1 MSWLTALFTDTQSP
15 AHAALIYSLVIAAG
29 MVLGRIRIRG
39 VSLGVTFVL
48 FTGLVA
54 SALGARVDPAVL
66 AFIRDFGL
74 VLFVFFIG
82 LQVGPS
88 FFNSF
93 RTHNGRTL
101 NLLTI
106 GIILAGLF
114 LTLLFAAV
122 LPGLVSLPQM
132 LGIHFGAVTNTPGLG
147 AARDMLSELGYSGE
161 DITIGYASAYPLGV
175 IGAVLT
181 VRFLRRLFRI
191 DLAKEEAAWDATE
204 GAKDKPVFF
213 HVELTNKALSGRT
226 IREIAEIIGKPF
238 ICSRILHDG
247 TLLSPGADTVVEAGD
262 TLRIVSNPDHRQTI
276 IAFFGSEAEDF
287 ASDIEH
293 SPVTSRIIR
302 VTRPSVNGLQMAD
315 LHLSRL
321 DGVNITRVFRS
332 GLQLFPYHNLTLQLG
347 DRVYCV
353 GPENSVKRL
362 AERLGDEEQKLNH
375 PNMLSLFIG
384 IALGILVGAVPIT
397 FPGMPVPVKLGVAGG
412 PLVIAILLGSWG
424 PRLRLITYMTP
435 SANLMLRE
443 FGMVFFLASIGL
455 AAGDGFAEWPR
466 VSVRGARRSDHGGA
480 GADRR
485 DYRAPRLSPEFPF
498 GRGPHRG
505 RNDGY
510 PGARLYRD
518 AFREKHRGGR
528 LLNGVPGLDVP
539 SDSVG
544 AARAALCLGCDRLR
558 VRRPEDKMSA
568 ADGGTRRGAQ
578 FLPERRILFRLSLSA
593 SGDRAP
599 RTA

>member
-175 IGAVLT
+175 RSA
-181 VRFLRRLFRI
+181 
-191 DLAKEEAAWDATE
+191 
-204 GAKDKPVFF
+204 
-213 HVELTNKALSGRT
+213 
-226 IREIAEIIGKPF
+226 
-238 ICSRILHDG
+238 
-247 TLLSPGADTVVEAGD
+247 
-262 TLRIVSNPDHRQTI
+262 HR
-276 IAFFGSEAEDF
+276 
-287 ASDIEH
+287 
-293 SPVTSRIIR
+293 
-302 VTRPSVNGLQMAD
+302 
-315 LHLSRL
+315 
-321 DGVNITRVFRS
+321 
-332 GLQLFPYHNLTLQLG
+332 
-347 DRVYCV
+347 
-353 GPENSVKRL
+353 
-362 AERLGDEEQKLNH
+362 
-375 PNMLSLFIG
+375 
-384 IALGILVGAVPIT
+384 AVP
-397 FPGMPVPVKLGVAGG
+397 
-412 PLVIAILLGSWG
+412 
-424 PRLRLITYMTP
+424 
-435 SANLMLRE
+435 E
-443 FGMVFFLASIGL
+443 
-455 AAGDGFAEWPR
+455 
-466 VSVRGARRSDHGGA
+466 
-480 GADRR
+480 
-485 DYRAPRLSPEFPF
+485 APFQ
-498 GRGPHRG
+498 
-505 RNDGY
+505 D
-510 PGARLYRD
+510 
-518 AFREKHRGGR
+518 
-528 LLNGVPGLDVP
+528 
-539 SDSVG
+539 
-544 AARAALCLGCDRLR
+544 
-558 VRRPEDKMSA
+558 
-568 ADGGTRRGAQ
+568 
-578 FLPERRILFRLSLSA
+578 
-593 SGDRAP
+593 
-599 RTA
+599 

>member
-321 DGVNITRVFRS
+321 DGVNITRGFRS
-332 GLQLFPYHNLTLQLG
+332 GLQLFPYHNLTRQRG

-455 AAGDGFAEWPR
+455 AAGDGFAEALMNGR
-466 VSVRGARRSDHGGA
+466 VFLYAALGAVITVVPALIAGIIALRVYHLNFHSAAGLIA
-480 GADRR
+480 GAMTDTPALA
-485 DYRAPRLSPEFPF
+485 YIETLS
-498 GRGPHRG
+498 G
-505 RNDGY
+505 RNIAAVAYSTVY
-510 PGARLYRD
+510 P
-518 AFREKHRGGR
+518 
-528 LLNGVPGLDVP
+528 V
-539 SDSVG
+539 S
-544 AARAALCLGCDRLR
+544 
-558 VRRPEDKMSA
+558 M
-568 ADGGTRRGAQ
+568 
-578 FLPERRILFRLSLSA
+578 FLRIL
-593 SGDRAP
+593 SGQLVLLFVWGAI
-599 RTA
+599 A

>member
-29 MVLGRIRIRG
+29 MALGRIRIRG

-247 TLLSPGADTVVEAGD
+247 TLLSPGADTEVEAGD

-302 VTRPSVNGLQMAD
+302 VTRPSV
-315 LHLSRL
+315 
-321 DGVNITRVFRS
+321 TVF
-332 GLQLFPYHNLTLQLG
+332 T
-347 DRVYCV
+347 
-353 GPENSVKRL
+353 
-362 AERLGDEEQKLNH
+362 A
-375 PNMLSLFIG
+375 
-384 IALGILVGAVPIT
+384 
-397 FPGMPVPVKLGVAGG
+397 
-412 PLVIAILLGSWG
+412 W
-424 PRLRLITYMTP
+424 
-435 SANLMLRE
+435 
-443 FGMVFFLASIGL
+443 
-455 AAGDGFAEWPR
+455 
-466 VSVRGARRSDHGGA
+466 
-480 GADRR
+480 
-485 DYRAPRLSPEFPF
+485 APKIP
-498 GRGPHRG
+498 
-505 RNDGY
+505 
-510 PGARLYRD
+510 
-518 AFREKHRGGR
+518 
-528 LLNGVPGLDVP
+528 
-539 SDSVG
+539 
-544 AARAALCLGCDRLR
+544 
-558 VRRPEDKMSA
+558 
-568 ADGGTRRGAQ
+568 
-578 FLPERRILFRLSLSA
+578 
-593 SGDRAP
+593 
-599 RTA
+599 